1 MSLNNPA
8 ILFKKNIKGLKF
20 QLLNREI
27 SWLAF
32 NARVLQE
39 AENAEVPLLERIK
52 FLAIFS
58 NNLDEFFR
66 VRVASQRRLLQLRP
80 TALSKLAFHPDA
92 ILNHIQQTV
101 IKQQQRF
108 ESIFHDDITP
118 ALEKEGVFI
127 RNEKQ
132 LNEEQS
138 EHLKLVFRTQIFPF
152 LTPIMISSSVTTPHI
167 KDAYIYLAVKM
178 YHAVDPDDFKY
189 ALIELPTK
197 VVPRFFTLPS
207 ADGTVSVI
215 LLDDVVRH
223 NLKNIFAFFGYD
235 TYEAYTIKVTRD
247 QELDIDN
254 DISETLVE
262 KVNKSLKTRK
272 KGDPVRFIYDAGM
285 PLDLLQFL
293 IRRIDLEKSNL
304 IPGGRYHNFSDFM
317 DFPDLG
323 KTHLKYPALLPAPI
337 PFLDESKRIFD
348 AIRNKDV
355 MVHHPYQSFDYV
367 IRFLREAAI
376 DPQVSSIKITLYR
389 VAKISSVVNSL
400 ITAVMNGKEVTAMVE
415 IQARFDEETNIYW
428 AGKLQE
434 AGAKVIFGQPGQKVH
449 CKMLMVSRIEKGR
462 IREYAHLSTGNYN
475 GFTARIYCDDGLFTA
490 DKRITSEVSRLFKA
504 LERGNKQFA
513 YRHLL
518 VAPFYLRNKFVD
530 MVDKEISHAKHG
542 HKAYLI
548 LKMNSLVDMDMIHK
562 LYEASEA
569 GVKVKLI
576 IRGICS
582 LVPGVKG
589 LSENIT
595 VTSIIDRFLEHSRV
609 YIFCNKGNEKIYLS
623 SADWMTRN
631 LTHRV
636 EIAFPI
642 YAAEIRKEIRDMIDF
657 QLRDNVKGRDM
668 VEPLA
673 NKMKPQLPGKPII
686 RSQYATYEY
695 FMRNFEEQKAMLKA
709 AKPEKIPH

>member
-39 AENAEVPLLERIK
+39 AENPEVPLLERIK

-80 TALSKLAFHPDA
+80 SALAKLNFHPDT
-92 ILNHIQQTV
+92 ILSQIQQTV

-108 ESIFHDDITP
+108 ENIFHLDITP

-132 LNEEQS
+132 LSIAQREQ
-138 EHLKLVFRTQIFPF
+138 LWLLFRSQIFPY

-178 YHAVDPDDFKY
+178 YHAIDPDDFKY

-197 VVPRFFTLPS
+197 VVPRFFVLDE
-207 ADGTVSVI
+207 ADGSKSVI
-215 LLDDVVRH
+215 LLDDVVRYFLQH
-223 NLKNIFAFFGYD
+223 IFSFFGYD
-235 TYEAYTIKVTRD
+235 TFEAYTIKITRD

-272 KGDPVRFIYDAGM
+272 RGDPVRFIYDAQM

-323 KTHLKYPALLPAPI
+323 KTHLKYQPLPQVPVL
-337 PFLDESKRIFD
+337 FLDQSRRIFD
-348 AIRNKDV
+348 AIRQKDV

-376 DPQVSSIKITLYR
+376 DPQVASIKITLYR

-434 AGAKVIFGQPGQKVH
+434 AGARVIFGQPGQKVH
-449 CKMLMVSRIEKGR
+449 CKMCMVSRIEKGR
-462 IREYAHLSTGNYN
+462 VREYVHLGTGNYN
-475 GFTARIYCDDGLFTA
+475 GFTAKIYADDGLFTA
-490 DKRITSEVSRLFKA
+490 DKRITTEVSRLFKS
-504 LERGNKQFA
+504 LEKSNKPYV

-518 VAPFYLRNKFVD
+518 VAPIYLRNRFVE
-530 MVDKEISHAKHG
+530 MVDKEIHHARHG

-548 LKMNSLVDMDMIHK
+548 LKMNSLVDPEMILK

-569 GVKVKLI
+569 GVKIKLI

-595 VTSIIDRFLEHSRV
+595 VVSIIDRFLEHSRV
-609 YIFCNKGNEKIYLS
+609 YIFGNKGNEKIFLS

-631 LTHRV
+631 LTLRV

-642 YAAEIRKEIRDMIDF
+642 YSAELRKEIRDMLDF
-657 QLRDNVKGRDM
+657 QLHDNVKGRDM
-668 VEPLA
+668 EDPLA
-673 NKMKPQLPGKPII
+673 NRMKQPVAGKPII
-686 RSQYATYEY
+686 RSQYAIYDY
-695 FMRNFEEQKAMLKA
+695 FMRNFEASKSNETTEYS
-709 AKPEKIPH
+709 AKV

>member
-8 ILFKKNIKGLKF
+8 ILFKKTVKGLKF

-39 AENAEVPLLERIK
+39 AENPDVPLLERIK

-58 NNLDEFFR
+58 SNLDEFFR

-80 TALSKLAFHPDA
+80 SALNKLNFHPDA
-92 ILNHIQQTV
+92 ILNQIQQTV

-108 ESIFHDDITP
+108 ESIFHNDITP

-127 RNEKQ
+127 RSERQ
-132 LNEEQS
+132 LSDAQS
-138 EHLKLVFRTQIFPF
+138 EYLKLVFRTQIFPF
-152 LTPIMISSSVTTPHI
+152 LTPIMISSSVTNPHI

-197 VVPRFFTLPS
+197 VVPRFFTLPTEDDTK
-207 ADGTVSVI
+207 AVI

-272 KGDPVRFIYDAGM
+272 RGDPVRFIYDANM

-323 KTHLKYPALLPAPI
+323 KPHLKYQTLQPAPVLY
-337 PFLDESKRIFD
+337 LDRSKRIFD

-376 DPQVSSIKITLYR
+376 DPQVTSIRITLYR

-400 ITAVMNGKEVTAMVE
+400 ITAVMNGKDVTAMVE

-449 CKMLMVSRIEKGR
+449 CKMCMVSRIEKGR
-462 IREYAHLSTGNYN
+462 IREYVHLGTGNYN
-475 GFTARIYCDDGLFTA
+475 GFTAKIYCDDGLFTA
-490 DKRITSEVSRLFKA
+490 DKRITTEVSRLFKA

-530 MVDKEISHAKHG
+530 LVDKEIAHARHG

-548 LKMNSLVDMDMIHK
+548 LKMNSLVDADMIQK

-569 GVKVKLI
+569 GVKIKLI
-576 IRGICS
+576 IRGVCS
-582 LVPGVKG
+582 LMPGIKG
-589 LSENIT
+589 LSENIQ
-595 VTSIIDRFLEHSRV
+595 VISIIDRFLEHSRV
-609 YIFCNKGNEKIYLS
+609 YIFGNKGNEKIYLS

-642 YAAEIRKEIRDMIDF
+642 YSAEIRKEIRDMIDF
-657 QLRDNVKGRDM
+657 QLHDNVKGRDM
-668 VEPLA
+668 IHPLA
-673 NKMKPQLPGKPII
+673 NTMKVQRAEEPII
-686 RSQYATYEY
+686 RSQYAIYEY
-695 FMRNFEEQKAMLKA
+695 FVRIFEEQNRPVADY
-709 AKPEKIPH
+709 KPANALH

>member
-8 ILFKKNIKGLKF
+8 ILFKKHIKGLKF

-39 AENAEVPLLERIK
+39 AENPEVPLLERIK

-66 VRVASQRRLLQLRP
+66 VRVASQRRLLQLRAS
-80 TALSKLAFHPDA
+80 ALTKLPFHPDA
-92 ILNHIQQTV
+92 ILNQIQQTV

-108 ESIFHDDITP
+108 ESIFHEDITP
-118 ALEKEGVFI
+118 ALEKEGVYI
-127 RNEKQ
+127 RNERQ
-132 LNEEQS
+132 LTEAQS
-138 EHLKLVFRTQIFPF
+138 EHLKVVFRTQIFPF

-197 VVPRFFTLPS
+197 VVPRFFSLPTDNDTD
-207 ADGTVSVI
+207 AVI

-272 KGDPVRFIYDAGM
+272 RGDPVRFIYDAGM

-323 KTHLKYPALLPAPI
+323 KSHLKYHPLLPAALPY
-337 PFLDESKRIFD
+337 FDESKRIFD

-434 AGAKVIFGQPGQKVH
+434 VGAKVIFGQPGQKVH

-490 DKRITSEVSRLFKA
+490 DKRLTTEVSRLFKA

-530 MVDKEISHAKHG
+530 LVDKEIANAKHG

-548 LKMNSLVDMDMIHK
+548 LKMNSLVDIDMILK

-569 GVKVKLI
+569 GVKIKLI
-576 IRGICS
+576 IRGVCS

-609 YIFCNKGNEKIYLS
+609 YIFGNKGNEKIYLS

-642 YAAEIRKEIRDMIDF
+642 YAAEIRKEIRDMVDF

-668 VEPLA
+668 VDPLA

-695 FMRNFEEQKAMLKA
+695 FMRNFEAQKQEFLAL
-709 AKPEKIPH
+709 KPENSTH